1 MEDTYRSQFRL
12 PQSLYEKLKASA
24 EQSGRP
30 LNTEL
35 VRRLE
40 VSFATPEQPPDPR
53 SVELLEQVLDYQR
66 MVMALL
72 LTLEEGVDLLEA
84 DTPRNVTGFIN
95 NAEDLA
101 RDVRNILKHYG
112 KKI

>member
-1 MEDTYRSQFRL
+1 MTIFQIIAIILTFAAAAGYINNRYVRL
-12 PQSLYEKLKASA
+12 P
-24 EQSGRP
+24 
-30 LNTEL
+30 
-35 VRRLE
+35 
-40 VSFATPEQPPDPR
+40 ATIG
-53 SVELLEQVLDYQR
+53 Y